1 MHHPQAPTGKGTKYA
16 RHERERRFLLDE
28 VPSGGVVRTQWIED
42 RYIDGTRIRLRRST
56 VDGDA
61 PTYKLTQKVPAP
73 DGGPGLITTMY
84 LDEAEYAAFAAMPA
98 ASLTKTRHSVPPYG
112 VDVFEGP
119 LAGLLLAEVEY
130 DDDEAMS
137 SFTPLIPVVAEV
149 TTDVRFSGGRLAA
162 TSPTDLARLLVD
174 FGLAPSGS
182 AGGATP
188 QPVRRP

>member
-1 MHHPQAPTGKGTKYA
+1 
-16 RHERERRFLLDE
+16 
-28 VPSGGVVRTQWIED
+28 
-42 RYIDGTRIRLRRST
+42 
-56 VDGDA
+56 
-61 PTYKLTQKVPAP
+61 
-73 DGGPGLITTMY
+73 MY

-98 ASLTKTRHSVPPYG
+98 SSLTKTRHSVPPYG
-112 VDVFEGP
+112 VGVFEGP

-149 TTDVRFSGGRLAA
+149 TTDVRFSGRRLAA
-162 TSPTDLARLLVD
+162 TSPTDLAPLLVD